1 MGRVEHDYYAV
12 LGVLPDATQKEITT
26 AYRKLAMQFHPDV
39 NPSEEAKERMPLL
52 NEAYAV
58 LGDAE
63 KRKQYDAREPE
74 MRLAPIPNKSR
85 LVVQRVGASVGVT
98 RKMDVILDGEVI
110 GSLPIGGSIR
120 FLIEPGQYTLQFKL
134 DMTTSKVL
142 RFTCQAGMTIGF
154 ASGAAS
160 PMEYLFRS
168 VADPKNA
175 LFVHRIL

>member
-12 LGVLPDATQKEITT
+12 LGVLPDATPKEITT

-39 NPSEEAKERMPLL
+39 NPSDEAKERMPLL

-58 LGDAE
+58 LGNAE

-74 MRLAPIPNKSR
+74 MRLAPIPNRSR

-110 GSLPIGGSIR
+110 GSLPMGGSIR

-134 DMTTSKVL
+134 DMTTSKVQ

-160 PMEYLFRS
+160 PMEYLFHS
-168 VADPKNA
+168 VVKPETA

>member
-1 MGRVEHDYYAV
+1 MGRSEENYYTI
-12 LGVLPDATQKEITT
+12 LGVSKDATPKEITT

-39 NPSEEAKERMPLL
+39 NPSDEAKELMPLL

-58 LGDAE
+58 LGNAE
-63 KRKQYDAREPE
+63 KRKQYDARKPN

-85 LVVQRVGASVGVT
+85 LVVQRTGAAVGMT

-110 GSLPIGGSIR
+110 GRLPMEGTIR

-142 RFTCQAGMTIGF
+142 RFTCQAGTTVGF
-154 ASGAAS
+154 ASGARS
-160 PMEYLFRS
+160 PMEYLFHS
-168 VADPKNA
+168 LAKPETA
-175 LFVHRIL
+175 LFVQRIL

>member
-1 MGRVEHDYYAV
+1 MGKAGEDYYAI
-12 LGVLPDATQKEITT
+12 LGVTPDATPKEITT
-26 AYRKLAMQFHPDV
+26 AYRKLALQFHPDV

-52 NEAYAV
+52 NEAYGV

-63 KRKQYDAREPE
+63 KRKQYDSRKPDA
-74 MRLAPIPNKSR
+74 RLAPIPNKTR

-98 RKMDVILDGEVI
+98 RKMDVLLDGEVI
-110 GSLPIGGSIR
+110 GSLPMGGSIR
-120 FLIEPGQYTLQFKL
+120 FLIEPGQYTLQFRL

-154 ASGAAS
+154 AGGAAS

-168 VADPKNA
+168 VANPKNA